1 MNFSNAALDLASVRE
16 QQERDA
22 LIADAIAALEQ
33 PGKTECVDCGHAIPK
48 ARLAVAPP
56 SRSAASNA
64 RSSMR
69 KKSITDDV

>member
-48 ARLAVAPP
+48 ARLAVAPFAV
-56 SRSAASNA
+56 RCIECQKLHEEEKYH
-64 RSSMR
+64 R
-69 KKSITDDV
+69 

>member
-48 ARLAVAPP
+48 ARLTAAPFAV
-56 SRSAASNA
+56 RCIECQKLHEQEKYH
-64 RSSMR
+64 R
-69 KKSITDDV
+69 